1 MIFDILPERPQDAFL
16 IDPLLE
22 RTFGPE
28 RQARTVYRLRE
39 GIAPLPDLSFAA
51 VDETGALLASLRFW
65 PILIEATPAILL
77 GPLAV
82 EPLLQGRGLGRA
94 LLSHGLLEARRLGH
108 RLCVVVGEPAYYEP
122 YGFRP
127 AVPAGLILPGPVEP
141 RRFQVAELAAGA
153 LDGVSGLIARDEV
166 TTADVE
172 GPVVGRD
179 LRGDIV
185 A

>member
-1 MIFDILPERPQDAFL
+1 MIFDILPERPQDAPL

-28 RQARTVYRLRE
+28 RKARTVYRLRE
-39 GIAPLPDLSFAA
+39 GIAPLPGLCFSA

-65 PILIEATPAILL
+65 PVLIETAPAILL

-153 LDGVSGLIARDEV
+153 LEGVSGLIARDEV
-166 TTADVE
+166 ATADVD
-172 GPVVGRD
+172 GPLAGRD